1 MFPEVRM
8 PNRQLKWVLIVIVI
22 GSILVIVSYSAELAN
37 TCTIRQLDIAGEI
50 KKYNEN
56 KDPQL
61 CDKLD
66 TKISQFNDQC
76 KSDIEEL
83 DCG

>member
-1 MFPEVRM
+1 MFLKARM
-8 PNRQLKWVLIVIVI
+8 VNRQLTWILIIIAI
-22 GSILVIVSYSAELAN
+22 GFLLVFVSYKTELSHV
-37 TCTIRQLDIAGEI
+37 CSIYHLSIAGEI
-50 KKYNEN
+50 KKYDET

-61 CDKLD
+61 CDALN
-66 TKISQFNDQC
+66 TKISQFNSQC

>member
-1 MFPEVRM
+1 M
-8 PNRQLKWVLIVIVI
+8 IAI
-22 GSILVIVSYSAELAN
+22 GSILAIISYKTELSS
-37 TCTIRQLDIAGEI
+37 TCPLRQLEIAGEI
-50 KKYNEN
+50 KKYDEV

-61 CDKLD
+61 CDKLN
-66 TKISQFNDQC
+66 TKISQFNDRC

>member
-1 MFPEVRM
+1 MYLEVRM
-8 PNRQLKWVLIVIVI
+8 HNRQLKWILIIIAV
-22 GSILVIVSYSAELAN
+22 GSALAVVSYKTELSN
-37 TCTIRQLDIAGEI
+37 TCPIRQLDIAGEI

>member
-1 MFPEVRM
+1 MFLKVRM
-8 PNRQLKWVLIVIVI
+8 LNRQLKWILIIIAI
-22 GSILVIVSYSAELAN
+22 GSILAFISYKTELSN
-37 TCTIRQLDIAGEI
+37 ICPIRQLSIAGEM
-50 KKYNEN
+50 KKYDET

-61 CDKLD
+61 CDMLN
-66 TKISQFNDQC
+66 TKISQFNYLC

>member
-1 MFPEVRM
+1 MFLEVRM
-8 PNRQLKWVLIVIVI
+8 LNRQLKWVLIVIVI
-22 GSILVIVSYSAELAN
+22 GSILVIVSYAAELAN
-37 TCTIRQLDIAGEI
+37 TCTIRQLDIAGET
-50 KKYNEN
+50 KKYDET

-61 CDKLD
+61 CDKLN

-76 KSDIEEL
+76 KSNIEEL

>member
-37 TCTIRQLDIAGEI
+37 TCTIRQLDIAGET
-50 KKYNEN
+50 KKYDIT
-56 KDPQL
+56 KDPLL
-61 CDKLD
+61 CDKLN
-66 TKISQFNDQC
+66 TKISQFNNQC
-76 KSDIEEL
+76 KSNIEEL